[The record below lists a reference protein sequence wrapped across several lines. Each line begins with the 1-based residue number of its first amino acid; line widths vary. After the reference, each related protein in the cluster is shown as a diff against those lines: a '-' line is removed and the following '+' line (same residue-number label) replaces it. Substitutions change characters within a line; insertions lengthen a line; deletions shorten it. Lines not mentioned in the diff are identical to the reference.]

1 MKNRSHLKNVFWLN
15 VFVGASFKILK
26 ILESACGLRPTKNI
40 KSDGESG
47 FAWKLGPAATLNQN
61 TIFEK
66 ASKLLRTAAV
76 VLILL
81 MTASVSA
88 EQNEVFIIKVADAIS
103 PGTAEFIK
111 TGIRTAE
118 ERAATAVIIELDTP
132 GGLAESMR
140 LIVQNI
146 LASKVPIAVFVS
158 PSGARAASAGVMI
171 TMAADVA
178 AMAPGTNIG
187 AAHPVG
193 AGGKDIDGKMS
204 EKVINDMVAQAKSV
218 AEKRGRNAQWVE
230 AAIRESVSVTETEAL
245 EKNVID
251 LVAQDIDDLI
261 NQLNGR
267 ELEGK
272 GVLDLG
278 DVKKVFHE
286 ETLRTKILKTISNP
300 NIAYILMMIGLAG
313 LYFELSHPGAIFPGV
328 IGGIALILAFF
339 ALQTLPINYAGVL
352 LIVLAIIFFIMEMK
366 ITSYG
371 LLSVAGVVSLLL
383 GSLMLFEG
391 STSDMKVSLQV
402 LLPTVILISGFFVAV
417 ASLVFRAQISR
428 PTTGSKGLVGE
439 IGVVKK
445 ALRPDGKVFVH
456 GELWNARAKEPLD
469 ENVKVR
475 VVKVVNLVLEVESLD
490 EGATA

>member
-1 MKNRSHLKNVFWLN
+1 
-15 VFVGASFKILK
+15 
-26 ILESACGLRPTKNI
+26 
-40 KSDGESG
+40 
-47 FAWKLGPAATLNQN
+47 
-61 TIFEK
+61 
-66 ASKLLRTAAV
+66 
-76 VLILL
+76 
-81 MTASVSA
+81 
-88 EQNEVFIIKVADAIS
+88 
-103 PGTAEFIK
+103 
-111 TGIRTAE
+111 
-118 ERAATAVIIELDTP
+118 
-132 GGLAESMR
+132 MR

-146 LASKVPIAVFVS
+146 LGSNVPVVVFVA

-193 AGGKDIDGKMS
+193 AGGKEIDGAMS
-204 EKVINDMVAQAKSV
+204 EKIINDMVAQAKSV
-218 AEKRGRNAQWVE
+218 AEQRGRNAQWVE

-245 EKNVID
+245 KENIID
-251 LVAQDIDDLI
+251 LIAQDTDDLI
-261 NQLNGR
+261 EQLNGR
-267 ELEGK
+267 ELKNK
-272 GVLDLG
+272 GVLNLD
-278 DVKKVFHE
+278 DAKKVVLE

-328 IGGIALILAFF
+328 IGAIALILAFF
-339 ALQTLPINYAGVL
+339 AMQTLPVNYAGIL

-391 STSDMKVSLQV
+391 STPDMKLSLGV
-402 LLPTVILISGFFVAV
+402 LLPTVILISGFFVAI
-417 ASLVFRAQISR
+417 AGLVFRAQISK
-428 PTTGSKGLVGE
+428 PTTGSTGLVGE

-445 ALRPDGKVFVH
+445 ALTPEGKVFVH
-456 GELWNARAKEPLD
+456 GELWKARAKEPLD

-475 VVKVVNLVLEVESLD
+475 VVKVVNLILEVESVD

>member
-1 MKNRSHLKNVFWLN
+1 MKIKRHLKSIFWLPAFFAG
-15 VFVGASFKILK
+15 VFF
-26 ILESACGLRPTKNI
+26 
-40 KSDGESG
+40 
-47 FAWKLGPAATLNQN
+47 
-61 TIFEK
+61 
-66 ASKLLRTAAV
+66 LLLV
-76 VLILL
+76 VN
-81 MTASVSA
+81 VSA
-88 EQNEVFIIKVADAIS
+88 GQNEVFIIKVADAIS
-103 PGTAEFIK
+103 PGTTEFIK
-111 TGIRTAE
+111 TGIKAAE
-118 ERAATAVIIELDTP
+118 EKSAALVIIELDTP

-146 LASKVPIAVFVS
+146 LASKVPVAVFVS

-193 AGGKDIDGKMS
+193 AGGKDIDGTMS

-245 EKNVID
+245 KENIID
-251 LVAQDIDDLI
+251 LIARDTDDLI
-261 NQLNGR
+261 KQLDGR

-272 GVLDLG
+272 GKLNLANATKVL
-278 DVKKVFHE
+278 HE

-339 ALQTLPINYAGVL
+339 ALQTLPINYAGAL

-371 LLSVAGVVSLLL
+371 LLSVAGIVSLLL
-383 GSLMLFEG
+383 GSLMLFDG
-391 STSDMKVSLQV
+391 STPGMKVSLRV
-402 LLPTVILISGFFVAV
+402 LLPTVIFVSGFFVAV

-428 PTTGSKGLVGE
+428 PTTGSNGLVGE

-445 ALRPDGKVFVH
+445 ALAPEGKVFVH
-456 GELWNARAKEPLD
+456 GELWNARSKEPLD

-475 VVKVVNLVLEVESLD
+475 VVNVVDLILEVESVD
-490 EGATA
+490 EGTAA

>member
-1 MKNRSHLKNVFWLN
+1 MKIKFIGMAAIAV
-15 VFVGASFKILK
+15 SFLVTT
-26 ILESACGLRPTKNI
+26 SAL
-40 KSDGESG
+40 
-47 FAWKLGPAATLNQN
+47 ANQ
-61 TIFEK
+61 
-66 ASKLLRTAAV
+66 SQV
-76 VLILL
+76 Y
-81 MTASVSA
+81 
-88 EQNEVFIIKVADAIS
+88 IIRVADAIS

-111 TGIRTAE
+111 TGIKTAE
-118 ERAATAVIIELDTP
+118 DKAAAVIIIELDTP

-146 LASKVPIAVFVS
+146 LGSKVPVVVFVS

-218 AEKRGRNAQWVE
+218 AEQRGRNAQWVE

-245 EKNVID
+245 KENIID
-251 LVAQDIDDLI
+251 LIAQNTDDLI
-261 NQLNGR
+261 RQLNGR
-267 ELEGK
+267 DIKDK
-272 GVLDLG
+272 GILNLDDAQKIVL
-278 DVKKVFHE
+278 E
-286 ETLRTKILKTISNP
+286 ETLRTKILRTISNP

-339 ALQTLPINYAGVL
+339 ALQTLPVNYAGIL
-352 LIVLAIIFFIMEMK
+352 LIALAIIFFIMELK

-371 LLSVAGVVSLLL
+371 LLSIAGIISLLL

-391 STSDMKVSLQV
+391 TTPDMKLSLRV
-402 LLPTVILISGFFVAV
+402 LLPTVFLVSGFFVAV
-417 ASLVFRAQISR
+417 AGLVFRAQISK
-428 PTTGSKGLVGE
+428 PTTGSMGLVGE

-445 ALRPDGKVFVH
+445 ALTPEGKVFVH
-456 GELWNARAKEPLD
+456 GELWNARAKESLD

-475 VVKVVNLVLEVESLD
+475 VVKVVNLILEVEAVD
-490 EGATA
+490 ESVIV

>member
-1 MKNRSHLKNVFWLN
+1 MK
-15 VFVGASFKILK
+15 
-26 ILESACGLRPTKNI
+26 T
-40 KSDGESG
+40 
-47 FAWKLGPAATLNQN
+47 
-61 TIFEK
+61 
-66 ASKLLRTAAV
+66 KLLGIAAMMLFLLIAAK
-76 VLILL
+76 VL
-81 MTASVSA
+81 A
-88 EQNEVFIIKVADAIS
+88 EQSEVYIMKVADAIS
-103 PGTAEFIK
+103 PGTADFIK
-111 TGIRTAE
+111 TGIKTAE
-118 ERAATAVIIELDTP
+118 EKAATVIIIELDTP

-146 LASKVPIAVFVS
+146 LGSKVPVVVFVS

-193 AGGKDIDGKMS
+193 AGGKDIDGTMS
-204 EKVINDMVAQAKSV
+204 EKIINDMVAQAQSV
-218 AEKRGRNAQWVE
+218 AEQRGRNAQWVE

-245 EKNVID
+245 KENIID
-251 LVAQDIDDLI
+251 LIAQDTDDLI
-261 NQLNGR
+261 KQLNGR
-267 ELEGK
+267 ELRDK
-272 GVLDLG
+272 GVLNLANP
-278 DVKKVFHE
+278 KKVVLE

-339 ALQTLPINYAGVL
+339 AMQTLPVNYAGIL

-371 LLSVAGVVSLLL
+371 LLSVAGIVSLLL
-383 GSLMLFEG
+383 GSLMLFEAP
-391 STSDMKVSLQV
+391 TADMKLSLRV
-402 LLPTVILISGFFVAV
+402 VLPTVILISGFFVAV
-417 ASLVFRAQISR
+417 ASLVFRAQISK
-428 PTTGSKGLVGE
+428 PATGSMGLVGE

-445 ALRPDGKVFVH
+445 ALTPEGKVFVH

-469 ENVKVR
+469 QNVKVR
-475 VVKVVNLVLEVESLD
+475 VVKVVNLILEVESVD
-490 EGATA
+490 EGAVA